1 MDAME
6 MKQDHT
12 VKMDGRKSVEL
23 TGVLQVE
30 RFDST
35 EFLIE
40 TVMGK
45 LKVRGTGLKMKHF
58 DTVNK
63 KAAIDGRISAFM
75 YVDSGSGK
83 SFFKRST

>member
-1 MDAME
+1 ME